1 MKYIRIFNKIV
12 LLHVTEVTYN
22 YILISKQ
29 LTIKQVILC
38 KWKIPKIYFFYVRKN
53 SNKSFF
59 SNKDRYSYN
68 IYNK

>member
-29 LTIKQVILC
+29 LTIK
-38 KWKIPKIYFFYVRKN
+38 
-53 SNKSFF
+53 
-59 SNKDRYSYN
+59 
-68 IYNK
+68 